1 MDGASGRDGWLFFT
15 IRIEFQLSYK
25 QYLTID
31 LSDYL
36 MSPSLRQ
43 MRAFVALAKTGSFT
57 LAAEYLHVTQSALSG
72 LIKELES
79 VLGVRVVERSTR
91 KTQLSEI
98 GRELYPLF
106 EKMLEDLDGAM
117 AGIAQRKALKTG
129 MVRVAAPQMMA
140 CTLLPEVIAAYRQAH
155 PDVQLRLVDCP
166 VENVSAR
173 VFSGEVDFGIG
184 PERDPTAEIAAQVLF
199 EMPFVLV
206 FPEQHPLQ
214 RKERVTWADVA
225 DYPFISLQG
234 QFTERLLRDMHGSL
248 RDLSLHPYNEVTFMT
263 TALAMVSAN
272 LGITACLPYAE
283 PMVKLYRLQMSTL
296 HEPELTRRFFAYTK
310 TGRSL
315 SPAAH
320 SFMAFLF
327 RFVETHEWNVGARG
341 GAARDALPAGG
352 PSGAAL

>member
-1 MDGASGRDGWLFFT
+1 
-15 IRIEFQLSYK
+15 
-25 QYLTID
+25 
-31 LSDYL
+31 

-106 EKMLEDLDGAM
+106 EKMIEDLDGAM

-129 MVRVAAPQMMA
+129 MVRIAAPQMMA

-214 RKERVTWADVA
+214 QKDRVTWADVG

-234 QFTERLLRDMHGSL
+234 QFTERLLRDMHGSVP
-248 RDLSLHPYNEVTFMT
+248 RPVAQSL
-263 TALAMVSAN
+263 
-272 LGITACLPYAE
+272 
-283 PMVKLYRLQMSTL
+283 Q
-296 HEPELTRRFFAYTK
+296 
-310 TGRSL
+310 
-315 SPAAH
+315 
-320 SFMAFLF
+320 
-327 RFVETHEWNVGARG
+327 
-341 GAARDALPAGG
+341 
-352 PSGAAL
+352 